1 MNGIFKLGLVGE
13 QKSLLGAL
21 QSSREYLGKEAFES
35 GARTEGVQPFGKTNK
50 LVLESSGACAMGD
63 AEELFSH
70 LCRRFP
76 ELEGILLLH
85 NTDCYTDYGDDDV
98 WMVSYSRAGEETSAI
113 GAGMLGRKEP
123 GLPGDW
129 GEFVEYGDRDA
140 LDVDDVL
147 RYLNQG
153 ECRFTRESVEYYIAR
168 AFGEAEGG
176 PPEDLCEED
185 DLDFELDEYIAERA
199 YSAFHRYI
207 GTHTGLPPI
216 QYLAELFA
224 GGRGLSFPD

>member
-85 NTDCYTDYGDDDV
+85 NTDCYTDYGDDD
-98 WMVSYSRAGEETSAI
+98 AGHVRVLVQVHYFAPHELNTVAMRREITRRIAA
-113 GAGMLGRKEP
+113 AG
-123 GLPGDW
+123 
-129 GEFVEYGDRDA
+129 
-140 LDVDDVL
+140 
-147 RYLNQG
+147 
-153 ECRFTRESVEYYIAR
+153 FTRPSITPASDGTSQHYVYEC
-168 AFGEAEGG
+168 
-176 PPEDLCEED
+176 EDVVATSEV
-185 DLDFELDEYIAERA
+185 
-199 YSAFHRYI
+199 
-207 GTHTGLPPI
+207 
-216 QYLAELFA
+216 
-224 GGRGLSFPD
+224 

>member
-1 MNGIFKLGLVGE
+1 
-13 QKSLLGAL
+13 
-21 QSSREYLGKEAFES
+21 
-35 GARTEGVQPFGKTNK
+35 
-50 LVLESSGACAMGD
+50 MGD

-76 ELEGILLLH
+76 ELEGVLLLH

-153 ECRFTRESVEYYIAR
+153 ECRFTRESIEYYIAR